1 MYHQFKA
8 VVNGDMEFAISEQD
22 LGNLDILRTSPS
34 TFHILK
40 DGKKIPVQ
48 LVQNNFQKRSYILKV
63 HNESYEVVLK
73 NDLDKLIG
81 DMGFSMGSS
90 KNVSSIIA
98 PMPGLILE
106 LKVKEGEEVKEDD
119 PLLILEAMK
128 MENIITSP
136 RDGIVKNITV
146 KKGDTVDKKQ
156 LMISFE

>member
-1 MYHQFKA
+1 MYYQYKA
-8 VVNGDMEFAISEQD
+8 VVNGDIEFSISEQD
-22 LGNLDILRTSPS
+22 LGKLDILQTSAS

-40 DGKKIPVQ
+40 EGKKIPVE
-48 LVQNNFQKRSYILKV
+48 LVQNNFQKRSYVLKV
-63 HNESYEVVLK
+63 HNESFEVVLK
-73 NDLDKLIG
+73 NDLDQLIG
-81 DMGFSMGSS
+81 DMGFSVGSS
-90 KNVSSIIA
+90 KSVSSIIA

-106 LKVKEGEEVKEDD
+106 LKVTEGQEVKEDD

-136 RDGIVKNITV
+136 RDGIVKNITI